1 MPPVDAEY
9 LSHLLG
15 DESTSRPTNAEI
27 LTYFNEHKD
36 HADRCQFLKSG
47 YQNVYTYLQVDGKYI
62 GYHAAGEFL
71 EVWEGNYLTKT
82 AQNYLTWDAV
92 SQRIAALMEAG
103 QFLVPIKQP
112 PAPEIQQ
119 LTLTGEQE

>member
-1 MPPVDAEY
+1 M
-9 LSHLLG
+9 
-15 DESTSRPTNAEI
+15 
-27 LTYFNEHKD
+27 
-36 HADRCQFLKSG
+36 
-47 YQNVYTYLQVDGKYI
+47 YTYLQVDGKYI